1 VTSGP
6 TSLALYRGLLRLYP
20 RPFRDEYGVD
30 MADLF
35 AEQLRDES
43 GPRVWARGLLDLFLT
58 VPELF
63 MEAHMSK
70 KVSPAIPLLF
80 GSVSVAGLL
89 TAVVG
94 GTNLGMLAVGLA
106 VAAAAAVLAAVAS
119 RRAQPIAA
127 ARSVTSQWWKLLG
140 AGVAIIVGF
149 AVVTTATGQLG
160 DGAWVWAMAVL
171 LSAITLVGAGVVL
184 GITRLVTHNGSS

>member
-1 VTSGP
+1 VKSGP
-6 TSLALYRGLLRLYP
+6 TSIALYRGLLRLYP

-35 AEQLRDES
+35 AEQVRDES
-43 GPRVWARGLLDLFLT
+43 GLRVWARGLLDLFLT

-70 KVSPAIPLLF
+70 EVSPAIPLFF
-80 GSVSVAGLL
+80 GSLSVAGLL

-106 VAAAAAVLAAVAS
+106 VAAAAAVLAAVAF

-127 ARSVTSQWWKLLG
+127 ARPVASQWWKLLG
-140 AGVAIIVGF
+140 AGVAIIIGF
-149 AVVTTATGQLG
+149 AVVTTATGQLA